1 MFEWMQ
7 RQSHQTLHVMLIQ
20 WIKQVLHRCIG
31 FQVSG
36 MAEGDWRLPRQFA
49 GLIGRSDTE
58 LELRPFECLEIEGG
72 MDELPPCLPKS
83 RGWVVATENYED
95 LEELNR
101 VWHYVDRAMPHERG
115 MRAYAHF
122 KTIDGLLWY
131 KPCLR
136 HEDMRERPADVL
148 FRKVPGDLVLT
159 LEMSLGSEEWDMQL
173 FSSFSGNKLL
183 SMKYHRVEKV
193 TWKSLYLRIRHQ
205 LLDLGS
211 ISGAQSFKLIYQNRE
226 PNSMQ
231 GLVFKPYKYD
241 EVEAPEPVAK
251 PKAKAKSAPK
261 AKSVLKRPA
270 SKGASAKSVLKRP
283 GRK

>member
-83 RGWVVATENYED
+83 RGWVVATENYEG

-101 VWHYVDRAMPHERG
+101 VWHYVDRAMNVACER
-115 MRAYAHF
+115 MRTSKQLTGSCGTSHVCIT
-122 KTIDGLLWY
+122 KTCGRGQQTS
-131 KPCLR
+131 CS
-136 HEDMRERPADVL
+136 ER
-148 FRKVPGDLVLT
+148 
-159 LEMSLGSEEWDMQL
+159 SLG
-173 FSSFSGNKLL
+173 
-183 SMKYHRVEKV
+183 
-193 TWKSLYLRIRHQ
+193 T
-205 LLDLGS
+205 
-211 ISGAQSFKLIYQNRE
+211 
-226 PNSMQ
+226 
-231 GLVFKPYKYD
+231 
-241 EVEAPEPVAK
+241 
-251 PKAKAKSAPK
+251 
-261 AKSVLKRPA
+261 
-270 SKGASAKSVLKRP
+270 
-283 GRK
+283 

>member
-7 RQSHQTLHVMLIQ
+7 RQSHQTLHAMLIQ
-20 WIKQVLHRCIG
+20 WIKQVL
-31 FQVSG
+31 Q
-36 MAEGDWRLPRQFA
+36 
-49 GLIGRSDTE
+49 
-58 LELRPFECLEIEGG
+58 LEMRPFESLEIEGG
-72 MDELPPCLPKS
+72 RDELPPCLPKS
-83 RGWVVATENYED
+83 RGWVVATEDYED
-95 LEELNR
+95 LEALNR
-101 VWHYVDRAMPHERG
+101 VWHYVDRAMPYERG
-115 MRAYAHF
+115 MRAYVHF

-131 KPCLR
+131 KPYL
-136 HEDMRERPADVL
+136 HEQDMQEKPADVL

-159 LEMSLGSEEWDMQL
+159 LEMSLGSDEWEMQL

-183 SMKYHRVEKV
+183 SLKYHRTEKA
-193 TWKSLYLRIRHQ
+193 TWKSFYLRIRHQ

-226 PNSMQ
+226 PKAMQ
-231 GLVFKPYKYD
+231 AFVFKPYKYD
-241 EVEAPEPVAK
+241 EDEAPEEVAK

-270 SKGASAKSVLKRP
+270 SKGDSAKSVLKRP

>member
-72 MDELPPCLPKS
+72 MDELPPRLPKS
-83 RGWVVATENYED
+83 RGWVVATENYEG

-131 KPCLR
+131 KPCLH